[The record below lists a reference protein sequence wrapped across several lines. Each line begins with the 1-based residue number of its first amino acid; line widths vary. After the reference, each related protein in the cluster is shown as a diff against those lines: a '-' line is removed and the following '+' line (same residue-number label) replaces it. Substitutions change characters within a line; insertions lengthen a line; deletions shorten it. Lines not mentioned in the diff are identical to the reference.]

1 MEQPSGK
8 AGGGALPIK
17 RKGLFKMKNTIFDA
31 LTDSRATLGKFLR
44 SLPVLEAPWD
54 AEFQERFCAECD
66 AANCDECRNEEF
78 RNNPEWWLTLE
89 AQEATQ

>member
-1 MEQPSGK
+1 
-8 AGGGALPIK
+8 
-17 RKGLFKMKNTIFDA
+17 MKKTIFDA
-31 LTDSRATLGKFLR
+31 LTDSRATLGRFLR

-89 AQEATQ
+89 VREETQ